1 MNVEIVKTGY
11 LKENCY
17 ILTKN
22 NNCITIDPGD
32 DQEKIKEIIGN
43 KKVLAILVTHY
54 HFDHVGALE
63 ELKKY
68 YDVKVIDYNSYDIE
82 KIGDFSFLIIR
93 TPGHKEDSVTYY
105 FKEYKKMFVGDFIF
119 RGTIGRCDLEGG
131 NIKDMKNS
139 LNIIKKYDKDVKLYP
154 GHGDIT
160 TIGYELEYNPYL
172 RGE

>member
-1 MNVEIVKTGY
+1 
-11 LKENCY
+11 
-17 ILTKN
+17 
-22 NNCITIDPGD
+22 
-32 DQEKIKEIIGN
+32 
-43 KKVLAILVTHY
+43 
-54 HFDHVGALE
+54 
-63 ELKKY
+63 
-68 YDVKVIDYNSYDIE
+68 
-82 KIGDFSFLIIR
+82 
-93 TPGHKEDSVTYY
+93 
-105 FKEYKKMFVGDFIF
+105 MFVGDFIF